1 MGAIKKFVTERGL
14 GYWLSFAAIALG
26 FVALG
31 LYYKCGVNDFATELS
46 SSVIAAVWAAAALAV
61 IAFVIDLKVVR
72 YVSYLV
78 YLYAFIA
85 FIGTQVNY
93 IANVLVSIDGNS
105 FTPDFLGAAICF
117 ALAAFVMLAAAIT
130 TRVAPWHKAEDEQND
145 LEVADD

>member
-1 MGAIKKFVTERGL
+1 MTERGL
-14 GYWLSFAAIALG
+14 GYWLSFAALALG

-61 IAFVIDLKVVR
+61 IAFVIDLKAVR

-117 ALAAFVMLAAAIT
+117 VLAAFVMLAAAIT
-130 TRVAPWHKAEDEQND
+130 TRVAPWHKAEGEQND